1 MYNMCNKTVIIRYIS
16 KSHDI
21 GSFNT
26 IGILDWSHLIINC
39 VIMVTNKSQAS
50 RQCGLKSFL

>member
-1 MYNMCNKTVIIRYIS
+1 MCNKTVIIRYIS

-39 VIMVTNKSQAS
+39 VIMVTNKSQVS